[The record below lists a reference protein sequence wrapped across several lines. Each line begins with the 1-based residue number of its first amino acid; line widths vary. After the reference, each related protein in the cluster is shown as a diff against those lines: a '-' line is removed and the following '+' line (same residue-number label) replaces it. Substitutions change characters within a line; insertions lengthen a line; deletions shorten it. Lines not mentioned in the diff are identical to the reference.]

1 MGPLSSA
8 GISPGSLQQAFA
20 HSLANTSK
28 DLYPALPG
36 ATHSP
41 PWLDHHLREL
51 QEKAMAERP
60 TYSAV
65 EKRAVYSQKRV
76 INTSFEKMGRNTL
89 QVPSPNF
96 AYSLPHTASTMS
108 PGGTGV
114 GSSSRDHSIKHQGW
128 IS

>member
-8 GISPGSLQQAFA
+8 GISPGSLQQHFA

-65 EKRAVYSQKRV
+65 EKRAVYSQKGV
-76 INTSFEKMGRNTL
+76 INTSFEMMGSNEL
-89 QVPSPNF
+89 HVPLHSPNLYTF
-96 AYSLPHTASTMS
+96 
-108 PGGTGV
+108 
-114 GSSSRDHSIKHQGW
+114 GS
-128 IS
+128 

>member
-1 MGPLSSA
+1 MHCYQSLSSKNYQGVQQIMGPLRSV
-8 GISPGSLQQAFA
+8 GISPELLQQHFA
-20 HSLANTSK
+20 HSLGNTSK

-76 INTSFEKMGRNTL
+76 INPSFEMMASNEL
-89 QVPSPNF
+89 HVPLHSPNLYTF
-96 AYSLPHTASTMS
+96 
-108 PGGTGV
+108 
-114 GSSSRDHSIKHQGW
+114 GS
-128 IS
+128 

>member
-1 MGPLSSA
+1 MLCCQSLTNKNYKLVQQIMDTFTSS
-8 GISPGSLQQAFA
+8 GISSGSLQQNFA
-20 HSLANTSK
+20 HCTLAHSNTGK

-65 EKRAVYSQKRV
+65 EKRAVYSQKGV
-76 INTSFEKMGRNTL
+76 INTSFEMMGSNEL
-89 QVPSPNF
+89 HVPLHPSNLYTF
-96 AYSLPHTASTMS
+96 
-108 PGGTGV
+108 
-114 GSSSRDHSIKHQGW
+114 GS
-128 IS
+128 